1 MHLDIGH
8 RPGCV
13 EITLTPGHGEPDT
26 RKGGLARHTA
36 SFSVTVAPRSVHPDL
51 LVLSAVLCARPW
63 VRRQTTITS
72 NLGASRALAEALRAG
87 PGLRLGSVDAG
98 LEPRARPEP
107 GVPGLCFSGGT
118 DSVATLAM
126 MPEATRSYHLLRRA
140 PEGERRATMFDTR
153 AARESCDVVR
163 RLGRRVDVVDSDVE
177 YLRESM
183 GFPHDFTTAV
193 PLLLHAD
200 RDRLDVVAWGAP
212 LEATYRLQRGHYR
225 DFADSPFIAEWG
237 PVFAAVGLPVCV
249 PIAGV
254 SELVTSEIVHTHA
267 LGLAAQSCVRGPRLG
282 SPCGRC
288 AKCARKTL
296 LAGAVSGE
304 WPATD
309 VLERQWRGA
318 EPRGHLLAD
327 PIKVEPVVA
336 HTVHRYLADGGRST
350 LMGLVADKV
359 GPDPLPWLARSYE
372 PALELVP
379 EHYRAEITDRLH
391 RVAPPMSPAEE
402 QAVRDYDVRGEDRVA
417 AQQALA
423 SWFDAHPPQER
434 WSRMRGRARREARAR
449 MRRARDSA
457 RRLLPGTP
465 A

>member
-1 MHLDIGH
+1 MHLDIDH
-8 RPGCV
+8 EPGRV
-13 EITLTPGHGEPDT
+13 RFTLTPGAGEPVT
-26 RKGGLARHTA
+26 RQGGLARHTA
-36 SFSVTVAPRSVHPDL
+36 SFAVTVAPRSVHPDL

-63 VRRQTTITS
+63 IRRQTPVTS
-72 NLGASRALAEALRAG
+72 TLAGSPALAEALRSG
-87 PGLRLGSVDAG
+87 PGLRLGSVDPA
-98 LEPRARPEP
+98 LSPRSRPEA

-118 DSVATLAM
+118 DSVATLAV
-126 MPEATRSYHLLRRA
+126 MPETTRSYHLLRRA

-153 AARESCDVVR
+153 AAQESCDVVR
-163 RLGRRVDVVDSDVE
+163 RHGRRIDVVGSDVE

-200 RDRLDVVAWGAP
+200 RDQLDVVAWGAP

-225 DFADSPFIAEWG
+225 DVADSPFVAEWG
-237 PVFAAVGLPVCV
+237 PVFAAVGLPVCL

-254 SELVTSEIVHTHA
+254 SELVTSRIVHTHA
-267 LGLAAQSCVRGPRLG
+267 LGTAAQSCVRGPRLG

-296 LAGAVSGE
+296 LAGAVTGR
-304 WPATD
+304 WPSASA
-309 VLERQWRGA
+309 LERQWRGA
-318 EPRGHLLAD
+318 EPRAHLLAD

-336 HTVHRYLADGGRST
+336 HAVHRYLADGGDSALLR
-350 LMGLVADKV
+350 LVAAKV
-359 GPDPLPWLARSYE
+359 GPDPLTWLPRSFD

-379 EHYRAEITDRLH
+379 EPYRHDVADWLH

-402 QAVRDYDVRGEDRVA
+402 QAVRDYDVRDEDRAA
-417 AQQALA
+417 AQQALVD
-423 SWFDAHPPQER
+423 WFEAHPPQER
-434 WSRMRGRARREARAR
+434 WSRMRGRVRREARAR
-449 MRRARDSA
+449 VRRARDA
-457 RRLLPGTP
+457 VRRLRPGTR